1 MNKVVGEDFLYK
13 KSGSAFPVAF
23 HQKAVD
29 ALTFY
34 TGVRNRH
41 IDMNVDRHKNACHEG
56 WQVSPPSGMKCITK
70 LYRKIEFFYTGTIK
84 TEANPQTLLH
94 TSFNCY
100 ECPIFKEC
108 N

>member
-1 MNKVVGEDFLYK
+1 MNKVVGEDFLWN

-41 IDMNVDRHKNACHEG
+41 MKHQDRHKNACHENEAGSLPG
-56 WQVSPPSGMKCITK
+56 WYEE
-70 LYRKIEFFYTGTIK
+70 YRKDTTIFFFVKNKVINKKIEGLI
-84 TEANPQTLLH
+84 
-94 TSFNCY
+94 
-100 ECPIFKEC
+100 
-108 N
+108 

>member
-1 MNKVVGEDFLYK
+1 MIISYVAGEDFLNN

-41 IDMNVDRHKNACHEG
+41 IDMNVDRHKNACHED

-70 LYRKIEFFYTGTIK
+70 IQHFSFSSRIKWKIKGR
-84 TEANPQTLLH
+84 
-94 TSFNCY
+94 
-100 ECPIFKEC
+100 
-108 N
+108 

>member
-1 MNKVVGEDFLYK
+1 MIMSYVAGEDFLNN

-41 IDMNVDRHKNACHEG
+41 IE
-56 WQVSPPSGMKCITK
+56 
-70 LYRKIEFFYTGTIK
+70 
-84 TEANPQTLLH
+84 
-94 TSFNCY
+94 
-100 ECPIFKEC
+100 
-108 N
+108 

>member
-34 TGVRNRH
+34 TGVRTRH
-41 IDMNVDRHKNACHEG
+41 IE
-56 WQVSPPSGMKCITK
+56 
-70 LYRKIEFFYTGTIK
+70 
-84 TEANPQTLLH
+84 
-94 TSFNCY
+94 
-100 ECPIFKEC
+100 
-108 N
+108 